1 MLCDCSN
8 SLISFVFDKTFRTG
22 RTTVIMSIR
31 ECLDSP
37 VLEDEEGEEGRG
49 VERES
54 DRDSAVDS
62 ALSSEISDEGRTGQ
76 KEEGIGI
83 CLPGEK

>member
-1 MLCDCSN
+1 MLCDCFN
-8 SLISFVFDKTFRTG
+8 SLISFAFDRAIRTS

-37 VLEDEEGEEGRG
+37 ILEDEEGRG
-49 VERES
+49 AERES

-62 ALSSEISDEGRTGQ
+62 ALSSEISDEGRTGE